1 MIRIGLMG
9 DIGSG
14 KSFVAK
20 LFSCPVFDADREVNI
35 LYKKSRICFSKLKK
49 KLPNFIRS
57 FPIKKSELLKA
68 IKHDNKNLIKISSVV
83 HPLVRQNMKI
93 FLKKNI
99 KKKMVILDIP
109 LLIENNLNEKDDIL
123 IFVSAKKSKVLRRL
137 KKRPNFSLKVLKNLK
152 KKQLFL
158 SKKRKFAKYII
169 DNNFPPNIM
178 KSKINLLKKK
188 ILYERSST

>member
-1 MIRIGLMG
+1 
-9 DIGSG
+9 
-14 KSFVAK
+14 
-20 LFSCPVFDADREVNI
+20 
-35 LYKKSRICFSKLKK
+35 
-49 KLPNFIRS
+49 
-57 FPIKKSELLKA
+57 
-68 IKHDNKNLIKISSVV
+68 
-83 HPLVRQNMKI
+83 
-93 FLKKNI
+93 
-99 KKKMVILDIP
+99 MVILDIP

-152 KKQLFL
+152 EKQLFL

-188 ILYERSST
+188 ILYEKVVLDTETTGLSVRDGHRIVEIGCIDYDNLIPTKRLFIAILTQRKSIRKCV

>member
-35 LYKKSRICFSKLKK
+35 LYKNSRVCFSKK